1 MTLIAS
7 AKDNELEA
15 AIELLPRG
23 LSQETKVGLAIWV
36 EQSSKIQSGKL
47 KGWIDI
53 DTLAACFEGIGSTAE
68 DITKAMSC
76 ERSRPAVTELNKPD

>member
-15 AIELLPRG
+15 TIELLPRG
-23 LSQETKVGLAIWV
+23 LSEETKVGLAIWV
-36 EQSSKIQSGKL
+36 EQSSRIQGGKL

-53 DTLAACFEGIGSTAE
+53 DTLAACFEGIEITAE
-68 DITKAMSC
+68 DISEALSGSC
-76 ERSRPAVTELNKPD
+76 PIEMEPDKTD

>member
-53 DTLAACFEGIGSTAE
+53 DTLAACFEEIRTTAE
-68 DITKAMSC
+68 DITRAMNSQ
-76 ERSRPAVTELNKPD
+76 PARHVVPGLSKTE